1 VIQFMSDVADYVFG
15 CRHKALSRVFTIGR
29 GTYKVCCDCGAEFE
43 CSLRTMSAK
52 RRAGTWPFA
61 RDVNA
66 EIGFLRLMHRNC
78 FGRLISLHEGL

>member
-29 GTYKVCCDCGAEFE
+29 RTYKVCCDCGAEFE

-52 RRAGTWPFA
+52 RRGALGPLRGTSTRRSDSYGSCTGTA
-61 RDVNA
+61 SAV
-66 EIGFLRLMHRNC
+66 
-78 FGRLISLHEGL
+78 